1 MCGNEVSQVSD
12 PNKSTSDF
20 YNLVQTQVP
29 TGKVHL
35 STFSLTKKAMPW
47 VPTMLSNLMA
57 WIWEELKS

>member
-35 STFSLTKKAMPW
+35 STFSLTKKAMP
-47 VPTMLSNLMA
+47 
-57 WIWEELKS
+57 

>member
-35 STFSLTKKAMPW
+35 STSSLIQKTTP
-47 VPTMLSNLMA
+47 
-57 WIWEELKS
+57 